1 VTTLA
6 GHHPLHALGTEVRHL
21 GAIANE
27 GESTST
33 LPILIGF
40 WLVGVACLV
49 ALVVALAFGV
59 AYLGTG
65 SSGTSY
71 PAPGGRAAPPGQSLS
86 RPAVPSSTSGQN
98 SSSNPSTS
106 DETR

>member
-1 VTTLA
+1 MTALV

-21 GAIANE
+21 GAIAKE
-27 GESTST
+27 GESAST

-49 ALVVALAFGV
+49 ALVVCLALGF
-59 AYLGTG
+59 AYLATG

-71 PAPGGRAAPPGQSLS
+71 PPPGGRAAPPVRSLVG
-86 RPAVPSSTSGQN
+86 PAAPASPAAK
-98 SSSNPSTS
+98 SSSPTPS
-106 DETR
+106 D